1 MGMSNIHMYLTNRIQ
16 KHILVAGEI
25 IIVNGATT
33 IAITTLTIHNFL
45 SDT

>member
-1 MGMSNIHMYLTNRIQ
+1 MCLNNRIQ
-16 KHILVAGEI
+16 KHILVAVEI

-33 IAITTLTIHNFL
+33 VAITILIIHNFL